1 MNNKGPKNDSKYE
14 WTEHS
19 KFKMQYYGLSP
30 QRVLRVIRAPYR
42 TETGIV
48 ENTIAVMQ
56 PGGNVKKGPA
66 KSKWGRPPI
75 GDGEGEVS
83 EIWVMYQIRNQESGI
98 MNQENK
104 KNIKDEKISQL
115 KKFLKDGKKIH
126 DSKFMIQ
133 NSANRK
139 IRIIS
144 AWRYPGVT
152 DENDPIPADIL
163 REIENII

>member
-1 MNNKGPKNDSKYE
+1 MNNKGPKNDGKYE

-66 KSKWGRPPI
+66 KSKWGKASF
-75 GDGEGEVS
+75 GDGESEVSADGKSWSS
-83 EIWVMYQIRNQESGI
+83 EIWVMYQIRNQESGDRG
-98 MNQENK
+98 QEIK
-104 KNIKDEKISQL
+104 KLKSQIKNIKLEEKAEKLMKLIP
-115 KKFLKDGKKIH
+115 KKL
-126 DSKFMIQ
+126 
-133 NSANRK
+133 
-139 IRIIS
+139 RIIS

-152 DENDPIPADIL
+152 DENDPIPAEIL
-163 REIENII
+163 REIEGII